1 MRHNKQKRSSFGRH
15 GGPRQALIKG
25 LIHSLVQHERIK
37 TTLSRAKTVR
47 PLVERAVTMG
57 KRGDVHSRRLLFSR
71 YPQKNTVEK
80 IMSDLSPR
88 FKERPGGYTRI
99 IKLGFRAGDQA
110 PLAYI
115 EFVDYGTGK
124 GVAKKD
130 EAKQLTLGK
139 DIKPAEKKPADSK
152 KLSGTKKADSQK
164 NRSDKKPW
172 TDKKLKKQ
180 LLTQVDKKR
189 KKSRL
194 TQKKSR
200 RTKRP

>member
-15 GGPRQALIKG
+15 GGPRKALIKS
-25 LIHSLVQHERIK
+25 LINSLVQHERIK
-37 TTLSRAKTVR
+37 TTLSKAKTVR
-47 PLVERAVTMG
+47 PLVERAITMG
-57 KRGDVHSRRLLFSR
+57 KRGDIHSRRLLFSR
-71 YPQKNTVEK
+71 YHNKTTVEK
-80 IMSDLSPR
+80 IMNTLAIR

-115 EFVDYGTGK
+115 EFVDYGAQK
-124 GVAKKD
+124 G
-130 EAKQLTLGK
+130 EAKQDVIQKVPLNK
-139 DIKPAEKKPADSK
+139 DTKQADNKEQK
-152 KLSGTKKADSQK
+152 KLATTKKVESQK
-164 NRSDKKPW
+164 TIFGKKNLSDKKF
-172 TDKKLKKQ
+172 KKQ
-180 LLTQVDKKR
+180 LLNQADKQR